1 MEEAERLFPF
11 QDPGK
16 SGAEKSGVV
25 SHTNEDDSAKRMRC
39 ILDDLDLDW
48 KRTVSWNSI
57 PWTDRGKKDLD
68 QVIDEGLVPMLLR
81 CLPNLK
87 VVVLFGC
94 TVAWKLQGEIE
105 DYNKDYDKDL
115 KILWAPHPS
124 NKGIIPKNGLTR
136 EQHILWLWTV
146 VRVAK
151 KYSVP
156 A

>member
-1 MEEAERLFPF
+1 
-11 QDPGK
+11 
-16 SGAEKSGVV
+16 
-25 SHTNEDDSAKRMRC
+25 
-39 ILDDLDLDW
+39 
-48 KRTVSWNSI
+48 
-57 PWTDRGKKDLD
+57 
-68 QVIDEGLVPMLLR
+68 VIDEGLVPMLLR

-151 KYSVP
+151 NYSVP